1 MTQWIVSKLNIVL
14 NWWILDTL
22 ENVAKRWVL
31 SNVDIT
37 KSLTA
42 FTLISNAN
50 RTFLPICPIHEG
62 SELAFDVHIRFF
74 VVPLKDI

>member
-1 MTQWIVSKLNIVL
+1 M
-14 NWWILDTL
+14 
-22 ENVAKRWVL
+22 AKRWVL